1 MHGLYEQEL
10 VETIKSNRWGQFL
23 DSFLTKDESYA
34 PFLRH
39 TVVRSTAFESLF
51 CLGAARTKKT
61 FKRGTSPKFF
71 ISSVYFFSQNK
82 KDDVAREHI
91 VKMEK
96 FSSSKVLPLV
106 NSQRGLF

>member
-1 MHGLYEQEL
+1 MTHT
-10 VETIKSNRWGQFL
+10 VSHTMI
-23 DSFLTKDESYA
+23 T
-34 PFLRH
+34 

-71 ISSVYFFSQNK
+71 ISSVYFFSRNK

-91 VKMEK
+91 AKMMK

-106 NSQRGLF
+106 DSQRGLFYFFKYFLSQIKKESLFVPEKSLF